1 MMPVTILIADDN
13 DVFREGL
20 KRLLERTLEVGV
32 VEAGDGE
39 EALRLTQELRPEV
52 VLMDIVMPRMNG
64 LEATRRIKAVQPETK
79 VIILTVHDEESYR
92 KAAHES
98 GADAFLLKE
107 TAAAELIPTI
117 GALVPTVPVKPKGGS

>member
-20 KRLLERTLEVGV
+20 KRLLERTLEVCV

-39 EALRLTQELRPEV
+39 EALRLAQELRPEV
-52 VLMDIVMPRMNG
+52 VLMDIVMPRMDG

-79 VIILTVHDEESYR
+79 VIILTVYDEEPYR
-92 KAAHES
+92 EAARES
-98 GADAFLLKE
+98 SADAFLLKQNVM
-107 TAAAELIPTI
+107 AELIPTI
-117 GALVPTVPVKPKGGS
+117 GALVPTVPVKPKDGS